1 MATAKSKK
9 TKAIS
14 KKSSTK
20 PKTTSVAKSVKET
33 KPEVITTKKGMGK
46 FFARKFDAKENI
58 LTIFKSPKIYGAI
71 LGELLGTMLLAII
84 LLTLGIYQPLY
95 VMFGLI
101 AITVAVFGLSG
112 ANLNPFITVG
122 MLATRRMSAIRGTL
136 YIVAQVLGAWLGL
149 LLVSAFAGAA
159 GSQSGVTIPK
169 MAELADKTFWTVTM
183 IEMVGAAIFAFFF
196 ARALTQKQNVLT
208 FAAVIGCGLLMTIV
222 FAVVVSGYFK
232 LQGNFIFNPAIAIM
246 YQILPNGG
254 DSFGDIIGKVF
265 KALTTYAILPMI
277 GGVVGFYLA
286 DLAGFLAGE
295 EQK

>member
-9 TKAIS
+9 TKATS

>member
-9 TKAIS
+9 TKATS

-265 KALTTYAILPMI
+265 KALTTYAILLMI

>member
-9 TKAIS
+9 TKATS

-196 ARALTQKQNVLT
+196 ARALTQKQNILT

-232 LQGNFIFNPAIAIM
+232 LQGNFIFNPAIALM

>member
-9 TKAIS
+9 TKATS

-232 LQGNFIFNPAIAIM
+232 LQGNFIFNPAIALM

>member
-9 TKAIS
+9 TKATS

-196 ARALTQKQNVLT
+196 ARALTQKQNILT

>member
-9 TKAIS
+9 TKATS

-136 YIVAQVLGAWLGL
+136 YIVAQVLGAWFGL

-232 LQGNFIFNPAIAIM
+232 LQGNFIFNPAIALM

>member
-9 TKAIS
+9 TKATS

-20 PKTTSVAKSVKET
+20 PKTTSAAKSVKET

-136 YIVAQVLGAWLGL
+136 YIVAQVLGAWFGL
-149 LLVSAFAGAA
+149 LLVSAFVNATGTD
-159 GSQSGVTIPK
+159 SGVTLPK
-169 MAELADKTFWTVTM
+169 MAELADKTFWVVTM

-196 ARALTQKQNVLT
+196 ARALTQKHNVMT
-208 FAAVIGCGLLMTIV
+208 FAAVIGCGILMTIV

-232 LQGNFIFNPAIAIM
+232 LQGNFIFNPAIALM

-254 DSFGDIIGKVF
+254 DNFGDIIGKIF
-265 KALTTYAILPMI
+265 KALTTYAIFPMVGSVI
-277 GGVVGFYLA
+277 GFYLA
-286 DLAGFLAGE
+286 DIAGFLSGE

>member
-9 TKAIS
+9 AKATS

-58 LTIFKSPKIYGAI
+58 LTIFKSQKIYGAI